1 MCADVTDAASAEP
14 VQTGFWRRNAVKLVA
29 SVLITAGV
37 VYTAHKGNLKL
48 VPRGTDFDGI
58 RWSAMAVYLPLL
70 LAMTWFRTVR
80 WRFLLRRIIEVP
92 KLRLL
97 AVSCAGLLAVLL
109 LPFRIGELARPYML
123 RTPAEGRRPGEPVLT
138 MTAATSS
145 VIAERVIDGV
155 FLSVVLAIALVWVP
169 TVQPLPETVVS
180 LPLKVSYVRAM
191 GFVMLGIFSAAFVT
205 IAVFYFARDWARR
218 ATRAVVGLVSPRLAD
233 KLGEM
238 AGHLADGL
246 HVFGRARDFLGFLFE
261 TAVYWACN
269 AVGMWVLAIGCG
281 IVHADGS
288 AITFPEACAL
298 MGMLGCTIMIP
309 GPPGLFGVFQAGI
322 YAGMTM
328 YFPTSIVTGPGAAY
342 IFLLYATQ
350 VVVTA
355 ITGAWGIW
363 HEGGTRR
370 LRGALVAT
378 TSG

>member
-1 MCADVTDAASAEP
+1 MCADVTFLR
-14 VQTGFWRRNAVKLVA
+14 QHAVKLVA

-37 VYTAHKGNLKL
+37 IYTAHKGNLKL
-48 VPRGTDFDGI
+48 VPNGTDFDGI
-58 RWSAMAVYLPLL
+58 RWSSLALFVPLL

-80 WRFLLRRIIEVP
+80 WRFLLRSIIDVP
-92 KLRLL
+92 KVRLL

-123 RTPAEGRRPGEPVLT
+123 RTPNEARRAGEPVLT

-145 VIAERVIDGV
+145 IVAERVIDGV
-155 FLSVVLAIALVWVP
+155 FLSVVLALALVLVP
-169 TVQPLPETVVS
+169 TVQPLPETVVG

-191 GFVMLGIFSAAFVT
+191 GFAMLGVFSTAFVT
-205 IAVFYFARDWARR
+205 IAVFYFAREWARR

-233 KLGEM
+233 KLAEI

-246 HVFGRARDFLGFLFE
+246 HVFGRGRDFLGFLLE
-261 TAVYWACN
+261 TAAYWACN
-269 AVGMWVLAIGCG
+269 VFGMWVLAMGCG
-281 IVHADGS
+281 IVHGDGS

-328 YFPTSIVTGPGAAY
+328 YFPTSIVIGPGAAY
-342 IFLLYATQ
+342 VFLLYATQ
-350 VVVTA
+350 VVITA

-378 TSG
+378 SG